1 MDWFAWPAR
10 SWCRVVFL
18 LAVAS
23 LVGCAHRTPEAR
35 PPVAMPVNPDAPYRI
50 KVGDTLDIRFYK
62 TPELNVEV
70 PVRSDGMVSLELI
83 NDVRAAGYSPPE
95 LAQELTR
102 LYADELTDPKVTV
115 IVRGFGGQVFVQGDG
130 IGRPSAVPF
139 ADGLTALQAIAAA
152 GGMNTLA
159 RRSNVVLIRRENGA
173 WKGYTMDLRRPL
185 EGEDFVQD
193 VQLQPQDIVYV
204 PRKRISN
211 VNLFVQQYIQD
222 NIPAPPIVPAL

>member
-1 MDWFAWPAR
+1 MDWFAWPPR
-10 SWCRVVFL
+10 SWCRTIFILVL
-18 LAVAS
+18 AS
-23 LVGCAHRTPEAR
+23 LAGCAHKTPEAR
-35 PPVAMPVNPDAPYRI
+35 PPLAMPVDPDAPYRI

-83 NDVRAAGYSPPE
+83 NDVRASGHSPTE
-95 LAQELTR
+95 LAAELTR
-102 LYADELTDPKVTV
+102 LYSTELTDPKVTV
-115 IVRGFGGQVFVQGDG
+115 IVRGFGGQVYVQGDG
-130 IGRPSAVPF
+130 IGRPAAVPF

-159 RRSNVVLIRRENGA
+159 RRSNVVLLRRENGV
-173 WKGYTMDLRRPL
+173 WKGYTMDMRGPF
-185 EGEDFVQD
+185 EGEDLVQD
-193 VQLQPQDIVYV
+193 VQLQPHDIVYV

-211 VNLFVQQYIQD
+211 LNLFVQQWIQD